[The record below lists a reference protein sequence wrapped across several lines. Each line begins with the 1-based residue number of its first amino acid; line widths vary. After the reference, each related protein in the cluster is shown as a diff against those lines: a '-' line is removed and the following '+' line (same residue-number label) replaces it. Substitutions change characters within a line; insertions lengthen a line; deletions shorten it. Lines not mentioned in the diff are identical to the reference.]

1 MNGEELRNTS
11 QKHHYYGDTNAQSQ
25 GRAPRLSSPRYLHG
39 HSDLVTAIRLC
50 PEFGVAVTAAE
61 DGSVITWDL
70 HSLQYLHH
78 IVIPG
83 QTASSTS
90 LVADISSKSGEIAV
104 AADSTLHLMTINLKP
119 VCQVAVTERI
129 TAVTF
134 SNQEEGVSIN
144 CVAVGL
150 NTGLV
155 KLFSSLDLALLRD
168 LVGAPASPVT
178 ALTYSEDSQNLSV
191 ASLDGT
197 LTILEKSGKD
207 GMNKT
212 PKYVTLQ

>member
-1 MNGEELRNTS
+1 MVSVYGLS
-11 QKHHYYGDTNAQSQ
+11 QRSSGPPLLA
-25 GRAPRLSSPRYLHG
+25 APGSLHG
-39 HSDLVTAIRLC
+39 HTDLVTSITLC
-50 PEFGVAVTAAE
+50 PEFGVSVTASQ
-61 DGSVITWDL
+61 DRSVITWDL

-78 IVIPG
+78 TLIPAK
-83 QTASSTS
+83 TSSAT

-104 AADSTLHLMTINLKP
+104 AADSSLHLFTINLKP
-119 VCQVAVTERI
+119 VCQIALTERI

-134 SNQEEGVSIN
+134 SNQEEGVSVN

-168 LVGAPASPVT
+168 ISGAPASPVT

-191 ASLDGT
+191 ASQDGT

-212 PKYVTLQ
+212 PKYITLQ

>member
-1 MNGEELRNTS
+1 M
-11 QKHHYYGDTNAQSQ
+11 
-25 GRAPRLSSPRYLHG
+25 
-39 HSDLVTAIRLC
+39 
-50 PEFGVAVTAAE
+50 AVTAAE

-70 HSLQYLHH
+70 HSLQFLHH
-78 IVIPG
+78 TLLPL
-83 QTASSTS
+83 QTSSTA

-104 AADSTLHLMTINLKP
+104 AADSTLHLLTINLKP
-119 VCQVAVTERI
+119 VCQVSVAEKI

-134 SNQEEGVSIN
+134 SNQEEGVSVN
-144 CVAVGL
+144 CVAAGL

-168 LVGAPASPVT
+168 LTGAPASPVT

-191 ASLDGT
+191 ATQDGT